1 MTITIPYYVLIKLL
15 DLIKVFTITVVDQAE
30 DSRLRQFKEN
40 TPTYNYPVAFSSEPH
55 QPLMKGVK
63 RVGLRNCRNNK
74 TGIQQYHVCHI
85 HLNSQ
90 AGASCT
96 ALVVTDK
103 NILQIFPKSIFP
115 KIFEEQK
122 CTSTELKNYDKSVC
136 QNTVNDNIINKS
148 NSVKDVKKRP
158 VLIYLYYNIIPF
170 ASDSCEGI
178 SKMMNTASIP

>member
-1 MTITIPYYVLIKLL
+1 MFVTSTLTLK
-15 DLIKVFTITVVDQAE
+15 
-30 DSRLRQFKEN
+30 
-40 TPTYNYPVAFSSEPH
+40 
-55 QPLMKGVK
+55 
-63 RVGLRNCRNNK
+63 
-74 TGIQQYHVCHI
+74 
-85 HLNSQ
+85 

-122 CTSTELKNYDKSVC
+122 CTSTELKN
-136 QNTVNDNIINKS
+136 TVNDNIINKS

-158 VLIYLYYNIIPF
+158 MLIYLYYNIIPF